1 MLAACYHGWHHRE
14 LCSRARLRGEVI
26 RDRQDGSGNA
36 EPEGSIMDTSIL
48 IIAASDSCAGAG
60 IEIDL
65 KCAAAHGVH
74 GTCAITGVT
83 AQNTYEVTAIQ
94 SIEPT
99 IVQAQIE
106 AVFADMPPA
115 AIKIGMLGDAG
126 VAQAV
131 ATSLAEHPEIPVVL
145 DPVLVAT
152 SGATLTEASVFELVR
167 DTLIPRATVV
177 TPNIPEATE
186 LTGVK
191 VRDAESMGHAARAF
205 LDSGAEAVLI
215 KGGHDQADLLV
226 DRLYV
231 GDEVHEFVSPR
242 LPGEYHGTGCCL
254 STAIACNLACGKPL
268 VDAVRDG
275 HDFIARALVQPLA
288 LGHGT
293 QVFDPLRASNVWK
306 RTAL

>member
-1 MLAACYHGWHHRE
+1 
-14 LCSRARLRGEVI
+14 
-26 RDRQDGSGNA
+26 
-36 EPEGSIMDTSIL
+36 MDTTIL

-60 IEIDL
+60 VEIDL

-94 SIEPT
+94 TIEPS
-99 IVQAQIE
+99 VVRAQID

-115 AIKIGMLGDAG
+115 AIKIGMLGDAA

-131 ATSLAEHPEIPVVL
+131 ADALATHPDVPVVL

-152 SGATLTEASVFELVR
+152 SGATLTQASVFELVR
-167 DTLIPRATVV
+167 DTLIPRATLV
-177 TPNIPEATE
+177 TPNIPEAGE
-186 LTGVK
+186 LTGVE
-191 VRDAESMGHAARAF
+191 VRDAGSMGQAARVF
-205 LDSGAEAVLI
+205 LDSGVRAVLV
-215 KGGHDQADLLV
+215 KGGHDQAELLV
-226 DRLYV
+226 DRLYTDS
-231 GDEVHEFVSPR
+231 GIHEFVSPR

-268 VDAVRDG
+268 VDAVRDA

-293 QVFDPLRASNVWK
+293 QVFDPLRASSIWK
-306 RTAL
+306 RTTL